1 MSENPLQ
8 ELLNEQRALEVRVGE
23 IENSINI
30 VQESLG
36 SYMAGLGVLEELETR
51 KPGETMLINVGG
63 AILIE
68 AQVVNNDHVIQ
79 DIGSGVRT
87 EQTLENAKQI
97 VSERITELNKILG
110 NLRQE
115 YEEATNR
122 AALLSN
128 QAQQILAQA
137 QMAQA
142 QAAAQQKKPEE

>member
-1 MSENPLQ
+1 MSDNPLQ
-8 ELLNEQRALEVRVGE
+8 QLLNEQRSLEIRVGE
-23 IENSINI
+23 LENSINI
-30 VQESLG
+30 FQETLG

-63 AILIE
+63 AIFIE
-68 AQVVNNDHVIQ
+68 AQVVNNDRVIRG
-79 DIGSGVRT
+79 IGSGVRT
-87 EQTLENAKQI
+87 EQTLENAKKV
-97 VSERITELNKILG
+97 VSERVTELNTFLG

-137 QMAQA
+137 QTQA
-142 QAAAQQKKPEE
+142 QAIQQKKPEE